1 MQKKKILIVD
11 DEKNLAIV
19 FRQILESHGY
29 ETHIA
34 LDGKQGVESAKD
46 LKPDVIVLDIKMPK
60 KDGISVLKELR
71 SIPQF
76 VETPIIVL
84 SAKGQLHE
92 INMGLKA
99 GASTYLCKPVM
110 PNDIIMKIEEFLS

>member
-1 MQKKKILIVD
+1 MPRKKILLVD

-34 LDGKQGVESAKD
+34 LDGEIGVELAKE
-46 LKPDVIVLDIKMPK
+46 LSPDTIVLDIKMPK

-71 SIPQF
+71 SNPRF
-76 VETPIIVL
+76 AETPIIVL

-92 INMGLKA
+92 INMGLEA

-110 PNDIIMKIEEFLS
+110 PHDIINKIEEFLS